1 MAWSVKYRAELDS
14 IKGNQIRVD
23 ILEDATIASITTL
36 QIQDIKLNRPDGF
49 PNKLTGVL
57 QTDLTF
63 TILVDNVNIQPSDF
77 TTTSD
82 TQYRV
87 YLYVNDEINFKGF
100 LDSSNIKFQ
109 LGDSNILV
117 QLVARDGLH
126 LLDKAQLKNAAGAE
140 LFGRFRIT
148 QYIAAV
154 LLQTGFNNSATD
166 YIPFNTWIDIYPTGF
181 PFRGAG
187 GDTIGAN
194 DPLHNIY
201 VDSEAFRTG
210 VNEYD
215 NPFIVLN
222 KICKSFGCNF
232 FQAKGEWH
240 LVYVEDWIR
249 NLGLTGTKFSYLAGV
264 LSYESNVFDEI
275 TIGLRRDIQHA
286 DNNAMLSYSSI
297 KKKARI
303 EFPYQNTPAKIQ
315 NQDFSIVDEGTKV
328 VDNILGYQYYDLNQW
343 TNTSTQF
350 VPKIM
355 QLIDSDI
362 NPLSNGERWLQFIK
376 TATASGVTTVESNP
390 SICAV
395 GDIITIKGQSGY
407 TSSASAG
414 RAILQATVKVTD
426 GVNTRWLGADGKWKT
441 SFDYTIILL
450 SKLVANPSTLED
462 AGFNLSNP
470 KQWEITNIE
479 PIPYN
484 GTLTVIFR
492 TGTVYSIAT
501 NTYTCFVRKLE
512 IDYETILGY
521 GGRRD
526 VVGGRRR
533 LSGGQFYEASEDK
546 KTKDDFTQDAYLFN
560 STTRSL
566 AGSILNN
573 FDELIT
579 TWRHKGITE
588 TVPFGRLICDAFY
601 KMNYRNFIEVETSI
615 FGVIKNNQIINNFNT
630 VLVDGLNNKVF
641 MCFPATVDLRKEIA
655 DIKLVELLDE
665 TNTNDFD
672 ELATN
677 RITRF
682 MSDVGGKNF
691 NEYDRYSFRKPSDY
705 MFGYLGFYVDGLI
718 KAIRKR

>member
-14 IKGNQIRVD
+14 IKGNQIIVD

-315 NQDFSIVDEGTKV
+315 NQDFSIVDEGTIV
-328 VDNILGYQYYDLNQW
+328 IDNILGYQYYDVNQW
-343 TNTSTQF
+343 TVTSGQGI
-350 VPKIM
+350 PKIM
-355 QLIDSDI
+355 QLRDSDV
-362 NPLSNGERWLQFIK
+362 NPLANGERWLQFIK
-376 TATASGVTTVESNP
+376 TINGAGSTFVESNSAICAFGDLITVRGQVGVNDAAAAGQATASV
-390 SICAV
+390 
-395 GDIITIKGQSGY
+395 
-407 TSSASAG
+407 
-414 RAILQATVKVTD
+414 TVKVTD
-426 GVNTRWLGADGKWKT
+426 GVNTRWLGNDGKWKSSSAVT
-441 SFDYTIILL
+441 QILFATTAD
-450 SKLVANPSTLED
+450 S
-462 AGFNLSNP
+462 GFNLSNP
-470 KQWEITNIE
+470 KQWEITSIE
-479 PIPYN
+479 PMPYN
-484 GTLTVIFR
+484 GTLTVRF
-492 TGTVYSIAT
+492 GAAT
-501 NTYTCFVRKLE
+501 LDPVALNKYGVFIRKLE

-546 KTKDDFTQDAYLFN
+546 ETKDDFTQDVYLFN

-566 AGSILNN
+566 VGTILNN
-573 FDELIT
+573 FDELVT

-615 FGVIKNNQIINNFNT
+615 FGVVKNNQVINNFNT

-641 MCFPATVDLRKEIA
+641 MCFPATVDLRKEKA
-655 DIKLVELLDE
+655 EIKLVELLDE